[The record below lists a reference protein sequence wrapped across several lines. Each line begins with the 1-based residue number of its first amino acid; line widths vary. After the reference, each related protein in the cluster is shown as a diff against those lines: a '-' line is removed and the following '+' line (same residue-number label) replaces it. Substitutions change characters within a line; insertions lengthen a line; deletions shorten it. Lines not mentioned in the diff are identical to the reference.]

1 MSSPVSADH
10 ARCSPVNRNEL
21 AHRDTRRAGGDGP
34 PAAWCREPP
43 ERSGAVQLAS
53 FLPTRI
59 PTAGLT
65 HFPSGADHGL
75 WGPLR
80 HRRGDAGSASKFS
93 CCTPG
98 LSFRGLCHDL
108 GQAPGDDLRH
118 KVGVGAWLFRPGLS
132 SSPTWLTLTDTP
144 GFSYRPIA
152 QPWLCRSAAPKPA
165 GASHGLG
172 IETPTPG
179 SSIQGPLG
187 SQSCPPSR
195 SGEKS
200 EHLLQS

>member
-1 MSSPVSADH
+1 M
-10 ARCSPVNRNEL
+10 
-21 AHRDTRRAGGDGP
+21 P
-34 PAAWCREPP
+34 P
-43 ERSGAVQLAS
+43 QLEKNHVV
-53 FLPTRI
+53 
-59 PTAGLT
+59 PTAWQDEALARDGVSREVPCSAQFLRL
-65 HFPSGADHGL
+65 HLLHQLLQP
-75 WGPLR
+75 PLEI
-80 HRRGDAGSASKFS
+80 ALKAYVVLKY
-93 CCTPG
+93 
-98 LSFRGLCHDL
+98 HDL

-179 SSIQGPLG
+179 SSIQGPPG